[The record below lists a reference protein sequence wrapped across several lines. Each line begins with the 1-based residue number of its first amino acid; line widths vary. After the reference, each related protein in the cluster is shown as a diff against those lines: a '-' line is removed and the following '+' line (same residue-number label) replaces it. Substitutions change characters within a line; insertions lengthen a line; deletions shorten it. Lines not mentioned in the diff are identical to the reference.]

1 MSIADTME
9 RSSTH
14 ICDANPKELIWRF
27 VKELERRGQ
36 NIHAVVRAVFMP
48 DDSQL
53 MPKKQRRAEVE
64 WCDQVPVLGFNC
76 RRYDLNLIKES
87 QLAHTTG
94 KIRQVGKKANAIHKD
109 KRLPLR

>member
-1 MSIADTME
+1 MPISVSIADTME

-36 NIHAVVRAVFMP
+36 NIRAVVRAVFMP

-94 KIRQVGKKANAIHKD
+94 KIQVGKKANAIH
-109 KRLPLR
+109 